1 MRRLRDVTAP
11 RRKCPASRRKCP
23 AAMADA
29 GGSPRSESLP
39 LPGGVRRSRQL
50 LHMSVL
56 AQSPSP
62 CGRYLA
68 AGNNYGEV
76 AIFR

>member
-1 MRRLRDVTAP
+1 
-11 RRKCPASRRKCP
+11 
-23 AAMADA
+23 MADA